1 MWQLVLILS
10 EFTLEIAGM
19 NRLTHTQLTLGN
31 KSAGKWSFLRFLVDL
46 GNLLVYVNFET
57 EFAQLFKFS
66 LYWNKKAFCL
76 FLLIVP
82 KVKAV
87 YRCRLYNLTRTA
99 WKHWTY
105 HAACVHVCLGRGYS
119 NWATGWP
126 FIWTVKFIST
136 EKSFYLAGIN
146 TLKYH
151 WGNTGPYGRSPP
163 LAWSN
168 ENFSDMKFWSY
179 SEKNQ
184 TEWFYSF
191 KLCGFLT

>member
-1 MWQLVLILS
+1 MEQCDNWFWFCRSLLWKLPGWIDSLTLNWPWEISPLENDPFHAIFGRFGILISLCKLWNRICPAVQILS
-10 EFTLEIAGM
+10 
-19 NRLTHTQLTLGN
+19 N
-31 KSAGKWSFLRFLVDL
+31 
-46 GNLLVYVNFET
+46 
-57 EFAQLFKFS
+57 
-66 LYWNKKAFCL
+66 WNKKAFCL

-179 SEKNQ
+179 SEKKSD
-184 TEWFYSF
+184 WMVLFI
-191 KLCGFLT
+191 